1 MKTVG
6 HNSIAAEVIR
16 QYVEKIERLEDE
28 KSNIA
33 VDIRGVYAEAAGNGY
48 DKKILRK
55 VIALRKKNAA
65 DREEEAMLM
74 DIYMRALGMLV

>member
-65 DREEEAMLM
+65 DRDEEAMLM